1 MQIHM
6 YTHGICTTHIIYIV
20 YVLYTYTHGATVC
33 ADADACAAPP
43 FVSAALLLT
52 NSIPP
57 PLQPNHHCSESLRCA
72 MVQHNTVSIINVQS
86 CALACLICVY
96 CMWRCNASRR
106 NTWSVNIKCKY
117 KKQKNLNLTYAP
129 HREVYVRTQGRINN
143 FFFLYGMF
151 SKKKMYS
158 KNISITFYRF
168 LAGTESKKKR
178 TQKKIYFLL
187 KRNMKTIICLIQAN
201 TIGKLTKS

>member
-1 MQIHM
+1 MVGGCVCRKKNNFSKDLSTLMLKPFCYTYACIMCSNANSHV

-20 YVLYTYTHGATVC
+20 YVLYTSYTHRATVC

-96 CMWRCNASRR
+96 CVCA
-106 NTWSVNIKCKY
+106 V
-117 KKQKNLNLTYAP
+117 
-129 HREVYVRTQGRINN
+129 
-143 FFFLYGMF
+143 
-151 SKKKMYS
+151 
-158 KNISITFYRF
+158 
-168 LAGTESKKKR
+168 
-178 TQKKIYFLL
+178 
-187 KRNMKTIICLIQAN
+187 
-201 TIGKLTKS
+201 